1 MASHAPALQLGLKS
15 VLVASDFSEASTKP
29 VRHAVSIARHFHAK
43 LYLAHVVSSIGFTI
57 AGADALEGTAVAA
70 RRDVDQ
76 LEKSLVE
83 SGALTGLSHEF
94 IVREGN
100 GVWEELRAVIR
111 EKQVELVVIGTHAR
125 HGIEKLVLGSVA
137 EQIFREADGLVL
149 TVGPHSRL
157 DAPLEGT
164 DSVRSILFPT
174 DFGEASSHALPHA
187 ISFCNHFGAR
197 LVLLHVAPVMPIPE
211 TFSWSRTPDDITQM
225 REDARQKD
233 LKRLHEFVP
242 ENAAFSV
249 TPEFLVEFGK
259 HGESILGVARS
270 LKTDLIIMGL
280 NHAKHGGALSHL
292 PQTTAYKVVTEAH
305 CSVLTVRN

>member
-1 MASHAPALQLGLKS
+1 
-15 VLVASDFSEASTKP
+15 V
-29 VRHAVSIARHFHAK
+29 
-43 LYLAHVVSSIGFTI
+43 
-57 AGADALEGTAVAA
+57 
-70 RRDVDQ
+70 
-76 LEKSLVE
+76 
-83 SGALTGLSHEF
+83 SHEF

-100 GVWEELRAVIR
+100 VWEELRAVIR
-111 EKQVELVVIGTHAR
+111 EKQVDLVVVGTHGR
-125 HGIEKLVLGSVA
+125 QGIEKLVLGSVA

-164 DSVRSILFPT
+164 DGVGSILFPT
-174 DFGEASSHALPHA
+174 DFGEASPHALPHA

-225 REDARQKD
+225 REDAHQKA
-233 LKRLHEFVP
+233 LKRLHEFVSESAP
-242 ENAAFSV
+242 LSAA
-249 TPEFLVEFGK
+249 PEFLVEFGK
-259 HGESILGVARS
+259 HGESILRVARS

-280 NHAKHGGALSHL
+280 NHSKHAGALSHV